1 MGKASLI
8 LLISV
13 GVWAQAPPPP
23 SNEGQPIFRVSVVER
38 TTNAVSY
45 RHRSGWTKVDLRGT
59 PLAPDATGHADVNSR
74 PGYIEVKTEMHKL
87 LPAGQFGPEY
97 LTYVLWAITPEG
109 RSKNLGEVVLDGGN
123 SHLDVTTDLQAFA
136 LIVTAEPYFGVTQP
150 SDVVVMENIIRQDTV
165 GKVEQT
171 SVKYDL
177 LKRGTYTLVGTPGKF
192 HAVVTSKAVPLQLL
206 EAENAVQI
214 AQVANADQYAKDTYD
229 SAASLLRQAENY
241 QARAAGSKPVIMT
254 AREAV
259 QNAET
264 SRLLALKR
272 QEDERIA
279 REKQEAADRE
289 AAARSAADEAA
300 RQKAIADAQ
309 AADSAR
315 LAAEQARSAAEERA
329 AAESARAQ
337 EQAQR
342 LQAEQAKLAADEQQR
357 LAEQARLQAREAEQ
371 KAQEADRLRAQAEQA
386 QLQLRQQLLQQFNLI
401 LETRDTARG
410 LIVNMSDVLFDF
422 NKYTLRPAAREKLAK
437 ISGIILSHPGL
448 TLEVDGYT
456 DSIGSEE
463 YNLKLSDHRAG
474 AVRDYLLSQSIA
486 PDNIT
491 ARGFGKDS
499 PVASNDTAA
508 GRQKNRRVEMVVSGD
523 IIGTPIGS
531 AKQTR

>member
-1 MGKASLI
+1 
-8 LLISV
+8 
-13 GVWAQAPPPP
+13 
-23 SNEGQPIFRVSVVER
+23 
-38 TTNAVSY
+38 
-45 RHRSGWTKVDLRGT
+45 
-59 PLAPDATGHADVNSR
+59 
-74 PGYIEVKTEMHKL
+74 
-87 LPAGQFGPEY
+87 
-97 LTYVLWAITPEG
+97 
-109 RSKNLGEVVLDGGN
+109 
-123 SHLDVTTDLQAFA
+123 
-136 LIVTAEPYFGVTQP
+136 
-150 SDVVVMENIIRQDTV
+150 
-165 GKVEQT
+165 
-171 SVKYDL
+171 
-177 LKRGTYTLVGTPGKF
+177 
-192 HAVVTSKAVPLQLL
+192 LL

-229 SAASLLRQAENY
+229 SAAGLLRQAEGY
-241 QARAAGSKPVIMT
+241 QARSAGSKPVIMT

-279 REKQEAADRE
+279 REKQEARDRE
-289 AAARSAADEAA
+289 AAARAAADESA

-315 LAAEQARSAAEERA
+315 LAAEQARRAAEERA
-329 AAESARAQ
+329 AAESARAE

-357 LAEQARLQAREAEQ
+357 LAEQARFEARDAEQ

-463 YNLKLSDHRAG
+463 YNLKLSDQRAG

-486 PDNIT
+486 PDNVT
-491 ARGFGKDS
+491 SRGFGKDN